1 LLRRFRTLAA
11 LLLAA
16 LLLGACGSGATSVQ
30 DGPAAS
36 TEVNIGG
43 AVIMAE
49 LALTPDARAQG
60 LSDRDAIPQQA
71 GMLFVLEALRTPS
84 FTMSGMRFPLDFV
97 WISEEKE
104 VVSVTEN
111 VQPVDGEGQVVS
123 NLQPPQPVAF
133 VLEVNAGTV
142 ARLGIERGQSV
153 TFKPD
158 LTLEDAS

>member
-1 LLRRFRTLAA
+1 M
-11 LLLAA
+11 LLAA
-16 LLLGACGSGATSVQ
+16 LLLGACGSGSSSEAQPETAQVVI
-30 DGPAAS
+30 DGAS
-36 TEVNIGG
+36 LT
-43 AVIMAE
+43 AE
-49 LALTPDARAQG
+49 LALTPEARAQG
-60 LSDRDAIPQQA
+60 LSNRDTMRQDE

-97 WISEEKE
+97 WISQEKE

-123 NLQPPQPVAF
+123 NIQPPQPVVY

-142 ARLGIERGQSV
+142 ARLGIEPGQSV
-153 TFKPD
+153 TFDPD